1 MSFVQIILRS
11 VFLACL
17 CLVLLGGNP
26 AKATL
31 LPSEQIGAFSPSGK
45 ASHGSLLPGFLAHD
59 NLPTWDSER
68 PSTPGIEFNLLEW
81 STTDDLPQPLT
92 KVPEV
97 SAWSELRFV
106 APPLENEQE
115 RLKATYL
122 ASQILAN
129 KMAPRGITRLTG
141 ELSNFR
147 QSSGITAKRAV
158 SWKTRLE
165 YFAYSSLALFA
176 LGAIG
181 LTAFRWN
188 QDRLR
193 KQEFDAFFNVADSDL
208 MMARRSQAP
217 PPDSWTERESWN
229 SSPPRTNGRSPSIN

>member
-17 CLVLLGGNP
+17 CLVLLGSNP

-97 SAWSELRFV
+97 STWSELRFV

-115 RLKATYL
+115 GYKATYV
-122 ASQILAN
+122 ASQLLAQKMSPRGLIKLSGQLAN
-129 KMAPRGITRLTG
+129 LGQT
-141 ELSNFR
+141 
-147 QSSGITAKRAV
+147 SGRTAKRAV
-158 SWKTRLE
+158 SWATRVE
-165 YFAYSSLALFA
+165 YFVYGSLALLA
-176 LGAIG
+176 LGAIV

-188 QDRLR
+188 
-193 KQEFDAFFNVADSDL
+193 
-208 MMARRSQAP
+208 
-217 PPDSWTERESWN
+217 ES
-229 SSPPRTNGRSPSIN
+229 RY